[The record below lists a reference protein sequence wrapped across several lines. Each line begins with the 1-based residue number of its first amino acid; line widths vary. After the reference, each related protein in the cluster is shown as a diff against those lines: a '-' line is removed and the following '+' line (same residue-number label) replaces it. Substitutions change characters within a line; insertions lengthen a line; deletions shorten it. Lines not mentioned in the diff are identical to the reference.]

1 MLQRKQS
8 LWLLLAALLNSGVLY
23 NSLWQPTFESDSFEA
38 VRTNNYFDLLILG
51 VTIIVLPLLAI
62 FMFQNRKWQIRL
74 VWLCISANLI
84 FITDML
90 IRIHFS
96 RTYLVF
102 NHVRVDDGYYWTGS
116 RLPVYAI
123 LFQIMAIIG
132 IRKDEKLASSVDR
145 LR

>member
-23 NSLWQPTFESDSFEA
+23 YSLWQPTFESDSFEA

-62 FMFQNRKWQIRL
+62 FMFHNRKRKIRL
-74 VWLCISANLI
+74 VLLCTFTNVV
-84 FITDML
+84 FIADML
-90 IRIHFS
+90 VNVHFS
-96 RTYLVF
+96 KVK
-102 NHVRVDDGYYWTGS
+102 DGNYGIGS
-116 RLPVYAI
+116 VLPVA
-123 LFQIMAIIG
+123 AIILLIIAISG
-132 IRKDEKLASSVDR
+132 IRKDEKLVRSVDR